1 VNYSKSQPLR
11 VNVEARSSVATLMK
25 SKGDKVAT
33 INIVQAQVKELYF
46 IFNPEYR
53 LPLFQEGHHMDCQQS
68 LNAQHNLKT

>member
-1 VNYSKSQPLR
+1 
-11 VNVEARSSVATLMK
+11 MK